1 VFTVSVD
8 MDDERAGQCG
18 QFSRAGIEYNQHA
31 ELSRRRGVVLHH
43 GGAVREREAAL
54 PAV

>member
-1 VFTVSVD
+1 MFTVSVD